1 MLGEVEVLYT
11 KLLSQENTNFK
22 YFNTNFN
29 TNFNIKYF
37 NTNTKKKTTH

>member
-29 TNFNIKYF
+29 TKYF
-37 NTNTKKKTTH
+37 NTKKKTTHWLLKS

>member
-29 TNFNIKYF
+29 IKYF